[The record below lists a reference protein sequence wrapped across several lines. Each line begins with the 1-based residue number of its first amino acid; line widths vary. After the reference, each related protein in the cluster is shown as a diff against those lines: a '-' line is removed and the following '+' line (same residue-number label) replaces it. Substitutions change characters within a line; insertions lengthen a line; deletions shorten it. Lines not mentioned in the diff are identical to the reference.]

1 MTQLDQATITSQGQ
15 ISIPK
20 RVREKLHIKKGDK
33 IAFFED
39 EKGRILLKEVEVP
52 IELSAEDWRAFLEKS
67 EKEPVTRV
75 KGKTEALKHL
85 DRIIHR

>member
-1 MTQLDQATITSQGQ
+1 MTKLDESTITSQGQ

-20 RVREKLHIKKGDK
+20 RVREKLHVKKGDR

-39 EKGRILLKEVEVP
+39 EKGRVIVQEVELPVP
-52 IELSAEDWRAFLEKS
+52 FSAEDWRAFLDKA

-75 KGKTEALKHL
+75 KGKAEALKHL
-85 DRIIHR
+85 DKLRKK

>member
-20 RVREKLHIKKGDK
+20 RVREKLHLKKGDK

-39 EKGRILLKEVEVP
+39 EKGRILLKEVEMPV
-52 IELSAEDWRAFLEKS
+52 ELSPADWRAFLDKT
-67 EKEPVTRV
+67 EKESVTRV
-75 KGKTEALKHL
+75 KGKAQALKHL
-85 DRIIHR
+85 DRIMKR

>member
-1 MTQLDQATITSQGQ
+1 MTKLVESTITSQGQ

-20 RVREKLHIKKGDK
+20 KVRERLHVQKGDK

-39 EKGRILLKEVEVP
+39 EKGRILVQEVETPVP
-52 IELSAEDWRAFLEKS
+52 FSSKDWEAFLDKAD
-67 EKEPVTRV
+67 KEPVTRL

-85 DRIIHR
+85 GKLAKK